1 MTSAK
6 RLQLPCLGSPNKN
19 LMYIGKMQRAVD
31 GRMISL
37 IMVWPSAG
45 KWLGYFKSHIIS

>member
-6 RLQLPCLGSPNKN
+6 RRQLPCLGSPNKN
-19 LMYIGKMQRAVD
+19 PISIGKVQQAVE
-31 GRMISL
+31 GRVIFL

-45 KWLGYFKSHIIS
+45 KWSGYFKSRIIS